1 MASWEGARQ
10 RIHKRRSPEQLRRVL
25 GQTAFLVLL
34 TTVGLVM
41 MAPFIWMLLSS
52 FKSSSEIVRIPPTL
66 WPEVFT
72 SQAYIDMWTRIPL
85 LLGYR
90 NSLIVSGASTVLV
103 LLTSAM
109 AGFVF
114 SKKKFRLREPVFFL
128 VLSTM
133 MVPFLVLIV
142 PLYFEMVLLKLNDS
156 LLGLI
161 LPAMFSSFG
170 IFLMRQFMHGI
181 PNELIEAAIMDGA
194 SDLRI
199 FFRVVV
205 PLVLPALSALGIFT
219 FMGSFDSFLWPL
231 VMIDDAQ
238 WETLPL
244 VLARMT
250 MSNVVYYNWQ
260 MAAAVLSIIP
270 VIIVYIVFQRNFVQG
285 IALTGIKA

>member
-1 MASWEGARQ
+1 MATQTAVR
-10 RIHKRRSPEQLRRVL
+10 RRPTRRRSARAIRRTTGYVL
-25 GQTAFLVLL
+25 FLIVLL
-34 TTVGLVM
+34 GAGLVM
-41 MAPFIWMLLSS
+41 LVPFMWMILSS
-52 FKSSSEIVRIPPTL
+52 FKNSSEIVRIPPTI

-72 SQAYIDMWTRIPL
+72 TQAYIDMWTRIPL
-85 LLGYR
+85 LKGYR
-90 NSLIVSGASTVLV
+90 NSLIVSGSSMALV
-103 LLTSAM
+103 LFTSSL

-114 SKKKFRLREPVFFL
+114 SKKQFRLREPVFFL

-142 PLYFEMVLLKLNDS
+142 PLYFEMVLLHLNDS
-156 LLGLI
+156 LMGLI

-170 IFLMRQFMHGI
+170 VFMMRQFMHGI

-194 SDLRI
+194 TDIKIYFRI
-199 FFRVVV
+199 IL
-205 PLVLPALSALGIFT
+205 PLVIPALSALGIFV

-250 MSNVVYYNWQ
+250 MSNVIYYNWQ

-270 VIIVYIVFQRNFVQG
+270 VVAVYAIFQRNFVQG

>member
-1 MASWEGARQ
+1 
-10 RIHKRRSPEQLRRVL
+10 
-25 GQTAFLVLL
+25 
-34 TTVGLVM
+34 M
-41 MAPFIWMLLSS
+41 MVPFIWMLLSS

>member
-1 MASWEGARQ
+1 
-10 RIHKRRSPEQLRRVL
+10 
-25 GQTAFLVLL
+25 
-34 TTVGLVM
+34 M
-41 MAPFIWMLLSS
+41 MVPFIWMLLSS

-114 SKKKFRLREPVFFL
+114 SKKKFRLREPIFFL
-128 VLSTM
+128 VLSTI
-133 MVPFLVLIV
+133 MVPF
-142 PLYFEMVLLKLNDS
+142 
-156 LLGLI
+156 
-161 LPAMFSSFG
+161 
-170 IFLMRQFMHGI
+170 
-181 PNELIEAAIMDGA
+181 
-194 SDLRI
+194 
-199 FFRVVV
+199 
-205 PLVLPALSALGIFT
+205 
-219 FMGSFDSFLWPL
+219 
-231 VMIDDAQ
+231 
-238 WETLPL
+238 L